1 MLAEELGV
9 GVGLGEA
16 EADAEGVS
24 EGWGMLLI
32 VRRGSGRCAGLPWLG
47 PVGRF
52 GRTAVLRRP

>member
-32 VRRGSGRCAGLPWLG
+32 VRRGSGRCAGLP
-47 PVGRF
+47 
-52 GRTAVLRRP
+52 